1 MNANMTDNA
10 FSMYI
15 YTVCPKLTS
24 PRFGR
29 MDNSLVNEGKMEVA
43 TFNCFKGYRLNGP
56 STIYCEE
63 RYWSEEN
70 VSECKRVVHKKLM
83 ILNFTFAGNSC

>member
-1 MNANMTDNA
+1 
-10 FSMYI
+10 
-15 YTVCPKLTS
+15 
-24 PRFGR
+24 

-63 RYWSEEN
+63 RYWSEEF
-70 VSECKRVVHKKLM
+70 VPECKRELYTNTSDESLHDLLLQQLLTVVHQRLH
-83 ILNFTFAGNSC
+83 